1 MERIFNDYKRRLK
14 HLKKKSYRENME
26 GYKAENETLYQNL
39 LKSINEAS
47 NKEEKASEIA
57 DNMLQAAMSVFAK
70 NGRVKA
76 TAKSDCC
83 FFMIYYVFP
92 FIQLLGNEDSV
103 LLCDAI
109 LDKWHA
115 GFNNEAMKYTTYE
128 ELYNSFNEK
137 IFGIF

>member
-1 MERIFNDYKRRLK
+1 MERIFNDYKRRLR
-14 HLKKKSYRENME
+14 HLKKKSYKENME
-26 GYKAENETLYQNL
+26 GYKAENEAFYRDL
-39 LKSINEAS
+39 LKSVNEAE
-47 NKEEKASEIA
+47 NKNEKASEIA
-57 DNMLQAAMSVFAK
+57 ENMLNAAMNIFSN
-70 NGRVKA
+70 NGKVRA

-109 LDKWHA
+109 LDKWHT
-115 GFNNEAMKYTTYE
+115 GFKNEAMNYTTYE
-128 ELYNSFNEK
+128 ELYESFNEK

>member
-1 MERIFNDYKRRLK
+1 MEKIYNDYKKRLK

-26 GYKAENETLYQNL
+26 GYKAENEALFQDL
-39 LKSINEAS
+39 LKSVNEAEDKDAKA
-47 NKEEKASEIA
+47 KEVAEDMYK
-57 DNMLQAAMSVFAK
+57 AAMNVFGK
-70 NGRVKA
+70 NGKVKS

-92 FIQLLGNEDSV
+92 FIQLLNNEDSV
-103 LLCDAI
+103 LVCDAI
-109 LDKWHA
+109 LDRWHT
-115 GFNNEAMKYTTYE
+115 GFNNEAMGYTTYE

>member
-1 MERIFNDYKRRLK
+1 MEKIFDDYKRRLR

-26 GYKAENETLYQNL
+26 GYKAENEAFYQDL
-39 LKSINEAS
+39 LKSVNEAS
-47 NKEEKASEIA
+47 DKEEKASQIA
-57 DNMLQAAMSVFAK
+57 EDMFKAAVNVFGK
-70 NGRVKA
+70 NGKMKS
-76 TAKSDCC
+76 TSKSDCC

-92 FIQLLGNEDSV
+92 FIQLQNNEDSK

-109 LDKWHA
+109 LDKWHV
-115 GFNNEAMKYTTYE
+115 GFNNEAMSYTTYE

>member
-1 MERIFNDYKRRLK
+1 MERIFDDYKRRLK

-26 GYKAENETLYQNL
+26 VYRAENEAFYRDL
-39 LKSINEAS
+39 LKQVNEAE
-47 NKEEKASEIA
+47 NKQEKASEIA
-57 DNMLQAAMSVFAK
+57 DEMLKAALGIFGK
-70 NGRVKA
+70 NGKVRA
-76 TAKSDCC
+76 TDRSDSC

-92 FIQLLGNEDSV
+92 FIQILGNEDSV

-109 LDKWHA
+109 LDKWHT
-115 GFNNEAMKYTTYE
+115 GFNNEAMQYTTYE